1 MSDGAIL
8 GDAVGEPRFED
19 PTRLLLR
26 IENKLLHQTVA
37 RTLLPVENLQ
47 IAEDLDSEADLDAA
61 EHHRPDIA
69 LVGCTVPSNYLIAN
83 IARIRLASP
92 GTRIIA
98 LVPQVTAE
106 LTSTLRAVGVTELTD
121 LDSTLEDLL
130 GCLRRTRR
138 APSPGRL
145 DAAQVQAI
153 RARLQCGHKL
163 SARER
168 EIVDLVAQA
177 MSNRQIASKLRITEG
192 TVKRH
197 MRNIFAKLRANSRID
212 AVNKATTT
220 ICCHLPVSSGSHGKV
235 SVKSTCLGPLC
246 DYFDSAQRP
255 PLSA

>member
-1 MSDGAIL
+1 MAIL
-8 GDAVGEPRFED
+8 GDAVREAGFD
-19 PTRLLLR
+19 DSTRLLLR
-26 IENKLLHQTVA
+26 IENILLHQTVA
-37 RTLLPVENLQ
+37 RALLPFENLE
-47 IAEDLDSEADLDAA
+47 IVEDLDPETDLGVA
-61 EHHRPDIA
+61 ECHLPDIA
-69 LVGCTVPSNYLIAN
+69 LVGCTVPSRYLLAN

-92 GTRIIA
+92 RTRIMA
-98 LVPQVTAE
+98 LVPQVTSE
-106 LTSTLRAVGVTELTD
+106 LTSSLRAVGVAELTD
-121 LDSTLEDLL
+121 SNSTLDELL

-138 APSPGRL
+138 APSPGQL
-145 DAAQVQAI
+145 DTAQVQAI
-153 RARLQCGHKL
+153 RASMQCRHKL

-220 ICCHLPVSSGSHGKV
+220 TCCHLPDRNENQSKV
-235 SVKSTCLGPLC
+235 SVKSTCLGSLC
-246 DYFDSAQRP
+246 DYFDSDQRP